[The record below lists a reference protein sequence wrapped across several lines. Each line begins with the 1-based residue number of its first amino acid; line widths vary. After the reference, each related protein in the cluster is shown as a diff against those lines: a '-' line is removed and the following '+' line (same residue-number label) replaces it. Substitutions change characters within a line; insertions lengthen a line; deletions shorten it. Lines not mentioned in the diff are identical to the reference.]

1 MTTMTGPA
9 FRGASTHS
17 LDDKSRLIV
26 PKRILDRLPRV
37 ETNFVLTASPDGC
50 LLLLDQRSFEE
61 VSGQIGG
68 SLLDR
73 NPENRGLNRLLLGHA
88 EDVSPDRAGRILI
101 PEVLRHYAGIGD
113 AREVVVVGAGT
124 WIELWA
130 PDRWFRALDGASSS
144 SLAEGRKVEPVGG

>member
-1 MTTMTGPA
+1 MTTKTGPA

-26 PKRILDRLPRV
+26 PKRILDRLPAV

-61 VSGQIGG
+61 ISGQIGG

-73 NPENRGLNRLLLGHA
+73 NPGNRGLNRLLLGHA
-88 EDVSPDRAGRILI
+88 EDVSPDKAGRILI
-101 PEVLRHYAGIGD
+101 PEVLRRYAGIE
-113 AREVVVVGAGT
+113 AESRVVVVGAGA

-130 PDRWFRALDGASSS
+130 PDRWYR
-144 SLAEGRKVEPVGG
+144 SLEGVTSRSLTDETKVESAAG